1 MSISLILNTSNSYG
15 QNDNLDYRGF
25 VNLLDEHS
33 SPTPLKI
40 EVVFKMALHQTRNIL
55 MI

>member
-1 MSISLILNTSNSYG
+1 MGILLILNHQIPTDQNS
-15 QNDNLDYRGF
+15 NLDYRGF
-25 VNLLDEHS
+25 VNLLDEHT